1 MKYVEEQVGWWIF
14 LAFIPIIFIVM
25 FFYILNIGKQTM
37 PLLILVLL
45 ICVFIIT
52 TLLFYKLS
60 IKLDDKYLII
70 SFGIGLFKKK
80 IKISDIKDVKKIKTK
95 WYTGWGIRIVKNGIL
110 YNIQGLYAVELT
122 FKDKK
127 SIVQIGTSFNSNLDR
142 EIKRQIKSS
151 S

>member
-127 SIVQIGTSFNSNLDR
+127 SIVQIGTSSNSNLDR

>member
-60 IKLDDKYLII
+60 IKLNDKYLII